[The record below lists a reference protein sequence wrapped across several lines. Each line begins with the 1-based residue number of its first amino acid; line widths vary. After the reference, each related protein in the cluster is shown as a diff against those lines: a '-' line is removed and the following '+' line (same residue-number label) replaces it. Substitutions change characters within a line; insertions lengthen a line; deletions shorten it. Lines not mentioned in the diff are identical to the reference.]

1 MYIIGYSG
9 DMKTLKPKRWTI
21 GRLVII
27 RYRFYRETLVGVI
40 FTHEHRYRRSVEIM
54 TGRSN
59 YVFYIGEP

>member
-1 MYIIGYSG
+1 
-9 DMKTLKPKRWTI
+9 MKNLQPKRWRL

-40 FTHEHRYRRSVEIM
+40 FAHEHGYRRSLEVM

-59 YVFYIGEP
+59 YVFYFDWS